1 MSDLLRAA
9 CAPKNEIVTNC
20 PVQIKISWKTLGKQA
35 ENTSLFFSPET
46 SGNEYVSRRVT
57 EAGLPHVVLPF
68 NHTGSERWYLQRYPD
83 TMATVRARR
92 PRIDLFRAVTCNP
105 NWLKSKTTSSP
116 VRSTQ
121 LFSSGLQFPLQGNLT
136 AHHTISR
143 LRSCRRLFVRCQ
155 GRTRLDR

>member
-1 MSDLLRAA
+1 MPGPNQDILENTWKIGKDLENKR
-9 CAPKNEIVTNC
+9 
-20 PVQIKISWKTLGKQA
+20 KTLYC
-35 ENTSLFFSPET
+35 FSVRKRPE
-46 SGNEYVSRRVT
+46 NEYVSRRVT

-116 VRSTQ
+116 VRSTR

-143 LRSCRRLFVRCQ
+143 LRSCRRLFVRS
-155 GRTRLDR
+155 RIYKSRPSS